1 MINIKYIV
9 IYNTSIHTYIIN
21 MYIYIKI
28 YPSNIPLTH
37 DLSQKTYDLP
47 CNTPSLKFH
56 GFKLSHV
63 RTLHLHRHGLTWD
76 GPSHEALRAEK
87 NHRFMGKSMVYPTF
101 FFGIQPSQV
110 DFHRRSS
117 KKLAMFIDFPEL
129 NNQKGVPSPMDV
141 ASQAAV
147 HGCLVHLTSG
157 GARRGFNLA
166 NWDQCWREERI
177 GNMFENDTYVHIY
190 IYIHIHIHIIYIY
203 MLICDRRRLCQVSD
217 YRRNSFLLNLP
228 QRTLAPA
235 CSITKNMLIC

>member
-1 MINIKYIV
+1 MIFPRKPMISHAIHPAESFTASNWV
-9 IYNTSIHTYIIN
+9 TSGRCTFTATGLPGTGPA
-21 MYIYIKI
+21 MKLWELRKI
-28 YPSNIPLTH
+28 TVSWGNRWFIPL
-37 DLSQKTYDLP
+37 
-47 CNTPSLKFH
+47 
-56 GFKLSHV
+56 
-63 RTLHLHRHGLTWD
+63 
-76 GPSHEALRAEK
+76 
-87 NHRFMGKSMVYPTF
+87 F

-157 GARRGFNLA
+157 GARRGCNLA

-190 IYIHIHIHIIYIY
+190 IYIYTYI
-203 MLICDRRRLCQVSD
+203 
-217 YRRNSFLLNLP
+217 
-228 QRTLAPA
+228 
-235 CSITKNMLIC
+235 